1 MKRYIILGALGGVA
15 LIGVVAVRRPDRAG
29 AAPRAAVPADSGP
42 VTGLGASDVARAV
55 RADLIARLPGSGT
68 LKPSLSI
75 PIAAPIAEVVEAGGA
90 EERGPGQG
98 RRPLVPARQH
108 D

>member
-29 AAPRAAVPADSGP
+29 AAPRAAVPADSRA
-42 VTGLGASDVARAV
+42 VTVLGASDVARAA
-55 RADLIARLPGSGT
+55 RADLIAGLPVSGT

-75 PIAAPIAEVVEAGGA
+75 RIAAPISAGA
-90 EERGPGQG
+90 EALLAQDG
-98 RRPLVPARQH
+98 RAVRSG
-108 D
+108 